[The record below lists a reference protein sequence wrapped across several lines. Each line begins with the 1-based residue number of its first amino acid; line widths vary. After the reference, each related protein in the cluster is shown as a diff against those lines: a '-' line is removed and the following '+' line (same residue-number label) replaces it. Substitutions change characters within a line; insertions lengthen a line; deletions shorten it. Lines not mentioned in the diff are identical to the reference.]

1 MTPHIDRGAPGQP
14 PVQLILRDRQAGVV
28 AAWTKAFEGVVGV
41 RCTVGDIFAE
51 DADAVVSPANSFG
64 FMDGGI
70 DLAYSERFGWGLQ
83 ARLQR
88 HIAEHHLGELPV
100 GQAVI
105 VETLDDRIPF
115 LVSAVGSSSSNN
127 DRETDLGVR
136 YGQV

>member
-41 RCTVGDIFAE
+41 RCTVGDIFAA

-88 HIAEHHLGELPV
+88 HIAEHHLGEL
-100 GQAVI
+100 
-105 VETLDDRIPF
+105 R
-115 LVSAVGSSSSNN
+115 SAK
-127 DRETDLGVR
+127 R
-136 YGQV
+136 